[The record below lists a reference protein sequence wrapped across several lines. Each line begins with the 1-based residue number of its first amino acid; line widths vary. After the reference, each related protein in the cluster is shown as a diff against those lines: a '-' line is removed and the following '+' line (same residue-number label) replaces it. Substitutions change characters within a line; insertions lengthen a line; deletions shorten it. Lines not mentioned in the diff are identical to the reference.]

1 MKNHESRKMLSSP
14 EKSLDCGV
22 KEKHDERRKE
32 GSEAQTLGTL
42 QTRGKC
48 LVFILSGKEPC

>member
-1 MKNHESRKMLSSP
+1 MQNHESRKMLGCP

-22 KEKHDERRKE
+22 KEKHDKRRKE

-48 LVFILSGKEPC
+48 LDFILSGKEPW